1 MKGIKFE
8 KDQIQAVYDEVARR
22 MQQFYTDEYTEREA
36 EEEHRA
42 MRQGVYS
49 VLSSLAKSA
58 AGQTR
63 SKLKKLTSRG
73 CDHESY

>member
-8 KDQIQAVYDEVARR
+8 KDQIKAVYDEVARR

-49 VLSSLAKSA
+49 VLSSLAINWPEVRYWIDEIEAK
-58 AGQTR
+58 
-63 SKLKKLTSRG
+63 
-73 CDHESY
+73 

>member
-49 VLSSLAKSA
+49 VLSSLAINWPEVRCWTDEIEAKEA
-58 AGQTR
+58 HQPVV
-63 SKLKKLTSRG
+63 
-73 CDHESY
+73 

>member
-1 MKGIKFE
+1 MIGIKFE

-49 VLSSLAKSA
+49 ALSSLAINWPEVRYWIDEIEDNEA
-58 AGQTR
+58 HRLGV
-63 SKLKKLTSRG
+63 
-73 CDHESY
+73 

>member
-1 MKGIKFE
+1 
-8 KDQIQAVYDEVARR
+8 

-49 VLSSLAKSA
+49 VLSSLAINWPEVRCWTDEIEAKEA
-58 AGQTR
+58 HQPGV
-63 SKLKKLTSRG
+63 
-73 CDHESY
+73 

>member
-49 VLSSLAKSA
+49 VLSSLAINWPEVRYWIDEIEDNEA
-58 AGQTR
+58 HRLGV
-63 SKLKKLTSRG
+63 
-73 CDHESY
+73 